1 MCPVCKEPL
10 VAFELEGIEID
21 HCVVCLGT
29 WLDAGELESIA
40 EAAGA
45 ASGELGAAL
54 RAGKEGRRTK
64 RRCPRCP
71 TKLREVEIG
80 ADPAI
85 LLDRCP
91 NGHGLWLDRG
101 EMASVIRSCGGDL
114 EGAVA
119 EFFANLYRSEIETA
133 ARGE

>member
-21 HCVVCLGT
+21 HCVGCLGT

-40 EAAGA
+40 ASAGA
-45 ASGELGAAL
+45 GGGGLAAAL
-54 RAGKEGRRTK
+54 EAGKEGRRTK

-71 TKLREVEIG
+71 SKLREVEIG
-80 ADPAI
+80 RDPTI
-85 LLDRCP
+85 VLDRCP

-101 EMASVIRSCGGDL
+101 EMASVIRSCAGDL